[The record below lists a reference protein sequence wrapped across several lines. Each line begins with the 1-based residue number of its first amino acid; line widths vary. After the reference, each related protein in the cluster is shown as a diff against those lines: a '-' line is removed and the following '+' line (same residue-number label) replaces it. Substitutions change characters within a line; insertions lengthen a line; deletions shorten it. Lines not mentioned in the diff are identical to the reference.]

1 MSITITPLSPERL
14 AVTGDMELELRI
26 PFDAD
31 EDRFHLAISDGTLIA
46 GEYDAEEDRF
56 HYQVEIEGAGITRI
70 DGETVTLD
78 WRPEWA
84 TIAVYRPDAI
94 PARAVE
100 PLPLFE
106 PV

>member
-1 MSITITPLSPERL
+1 MSIIITPLSPERL
-14 AVTGDMELELRI
+14 AVTGDVQLELRI

-56 HYQVEIEGAGITRI
+56 RYQVEIEGAGITRV
-70 DGETVTLD
+70 DGERVTLD
-78 WRPEWA
+78 WRPEWV
-84 TIAVYRPDAI
+84 TIAVYRPDTT
-94 PARAVE
+94 PARALA

-106 PV
+106 LV